1 MSRARQDRT
10 AARGCGQPHPSR
22 PCAHLPAARG
32 LLGRQ
37 CVGVVRLV
45 KQIMQPSTSQE
56 IDRYLPTGEH
66 NAPPNSSSWVIWL
79 HMKGT
84 TKPEPTWR
92 DVKAKLGGFHRTG
105 LLRLLKDLHEL
116 SGDSHAFLNARL
128 GLGAA
133 PLVPFA
139 LDRAG
144 RDEGTGHFRDQGQK
158 GDFGL
163 QEGHRHPGGVA
174 SRAGLLW
181 WPE

>member
-37 CVGVVRLV
+37 CAGVVRLV

-79 HMKGT
+79 HMKST

-92 DVKAKLGGFHRTG
+92 NVKAKVEGFEPD
-105 LLRLLKDLHEL
+105 LLRFHC
-116 SGDSHAFLNARL
+116 SSARKPSTFCR
-128 GLGAA
+128 GAEWRTRITTQ
-133 PLVPFA
+133 PLCDVRPS
-139 LDRAG
+139 LD
-144 RDEGTGHFRDQGQK
+144 HH
-158 GDFGL
+158 L
-163 QEGHRHPGGVA
+163 WVA
-174 SRAGLLW
+174 
-181 WPE
+181 